1 MDGTK
6 IAPPGDLFDQPSVE
20 MHSIWGKLANHIGDN
35 VVLSP
40 EEVILLI
47 FPVTES
53 LYPRPPQ
60 SLKHSKAWEYSRR
73 DCVHKTVRVR
83 PCADC
88 VATLEKLHAV
98 WAGGLE
104 APRGK
109 RFKKK
114 TSPRWYTGQ
123 FIGSANWKAPLWG
136 NVVGQEASFQEKGVW
151 QSAVQNTRTRP
162 DKIELLEAMVVC
174 FSCGRVEGEALC
186 VERRYPDYWEG
197 RRDADIQSIDTQCS
211 QST

>member
-1 MDGTK
+1 MSCLTWVWGKQDPGVTSEATSRDRDVRWPNITCGGSTLSWRWKRCWTAHHGKSRSTIEGGRGCHRFVSVLRVDGTK

-20 MHSIWGKLANHIGDN
+20 MHSIWGNLANHIGDN

-109 RFKKK
+109 RF
-114 TSPRWYTGQ
+114 
-123 FIGSANWKAPLWG
+123 
-136 NVVGQEASFQEKGVW
+136 
-151 QSAVQNTRTRP
+151 
-162 DKIELLEAMVVC
+162 
-174 FSCGRVEGEALC
+174 
-186 VERRYPDYWEG
+186 
-197 RRDADIQSIDTQCS
+197 
-211 QST
+211 